1 MLGLKIHADVRDV
14 PGPVDLAV
22 FTVTANLMPEVMKAC
37 VSKGIKGGVLI
48 SADFAETGEKG
59 RILQE
64 ETVRVARNGGLRFI
78 GPNGMGIW
86 SSAVRLNVALE
97 PTPLSGPV
105 AFISQSGTFGGYLAR
120 LAKTKGYGLSKFV
133 SIGNQAD
140 LKVPDIIEY
149 LIGDP
154 DTKVIILY
162 MEGIQDGRRFIEVTK
177 RAVRTKPILIYKGGS
192 SPDGAR
198 AAKSHTASIAG
209 ADEIFDSMCKQ
220 AGMIRVSEVEHLF
233 VMAEALIGQPL
244 TKGNRMAVIGSGGM
258 SVVGADSLASL
269 GMKVP
274 PLDEQARL
282 KIKEIL
288 PPHAPIPTNPVDF
301 AGGARTAIEEAK
313 VAEILASLDYIDGI
327 ITNVPVTAFASNAI
341 GEYVKIGIKGAEIL
355 AGIPEKYNK
364 PVVCMRFSEISD
376 DITSSI
382 IKSAGIPAYSTPEDA
397 ARAMY
402 ALVKYSQIK
411 SSFN

>member
-1 MLGLKIHADVRDV
+1 M
-14 PGPVDLAV
+14 
-22 FTVTANLMPEVMKAC
+22 
-37 VSKGIKGGVLI
+37 
-48 SADFAETGEKG
+48 
-59 RILQE
+59 
-64 ETVRVARNGGLRFI
+64 
-78 GPNGMGIW
+78 
-86 SSAVRLNVALE
+86 RLNVALE

-105 AFISQSGTFGGYLAR
+105 AFISQ
-120 LAKTKGYGLSKFV
+120 
-133 SIGNQAD
+133 
-140 LKVPDIIEY
+140 
-149 LIGDP
+149 
-154 DTKVIILY
+154 
-162 MEGIQDGRRFIEVTK
+162 
-177 RAVRTKPILIYKGGS
+177 
-192 SPDGAR
+192 
-198 AAKSHTASIAG
+198 
-209 ADEIFDSMCKQ
+209 
-220 AGMIRVSEVEHLF
+220 
-233 VMAEALIGQPL
+233 
-244 TKGNRMAVIGSGGM
+244 SGGM

-301 AGGARTAIEEAK
+301 AGGARTAVEEAK

-402 ALVKYSQIK
+402 ALVKYSRI
-411 SSFN
+411 SVCR